1 MYYNK
6 LINKDKDK
14 IIVKISVFTLLIDLL
29 IFMCVFSKVR
39 ADTGKRYSKNN
50 VVYIQII
57 NYTLPSIKILN
68 LDKVDMS
75 ENSYS
80 IKKLALSLIGVD
92 IYNPEKILGR
102 EVSCF
107 DSDAAESKMT
117 FNSSENNSS
126 SSGDFSLNSSDI
138 SKVSSENKNSN
149 DTSNAVLPAYDPKLK
164 KPLDE
169 SKPEVLIYHS
179 HTFESYKPCKNDSS
193 DPKKSV
199 CAVGDEIA
207 KDLEQNY
214 GISAINDNTV
224 NCIDYNK
231 SYIRSGELLDNYLK
245 KYGDFKM
252 IIDLHRDSEV
262 SQNNLDLKINGE
274 NVAKFMFVMTR
285 KNPHFDKN
293 MMIVN
298 GLASISNKL
307 FPSLCRGVDYYD
319 YGINYYNQQKSNNA
333 LLLEVGS
340 NLNTLDEAKGT
351 SKYIARIIAEYL
363 NGKK

>member
-14 IIVKISVFTLLIDLL
+14 IIIKISVFTLLIDLL
-29 IFMCVFSKVR
+29 IFMCVFNKVR
-39 ADTGKRYSKNN
+39 ADTGKSYSKNN
-50 VVYIQII
+50 VAYIEII
-57 NYTLPSIKILN
+57 NYTLPSIKISN
-68 LDKVDMS
+68 LDKVDRS

-80 IKKLALSLIGVD
+80 IKKLALSLIGID
-92 IYNPEKILGR
+92 IYNPEKILAK

-107 DSDAAESKMT
+107 DCDASESKMA
-117 FNSSENNSS
+117 FNNSEDS

-138 SKVSSENKNSN
+138 SKGSSGGKNSN
-149 DTSNAVLPAYDPKLK
+149 VSNDAASSAYDPKLK
-164 KPLDE
+164 KTLDE

-179 HTFESYKPCKNDSS
+179 HTFEGYKPCKDDSS

-207 KDLEQNY
+207 KELEQNY

-231 SYIRSGELLDNYLK
+231 SYIRSGELLDKYLK
-245 KYGDFKM
+245 NYGDFKM

-262 SQNNLDLKINGE
+262 SQNNLYLKLNGE

-298 GLASISNKL
+298 GLVSISNKL

-333 LLLEVGS
+333 ILLEVGS

-351 SKYIARIIAEYL
+351 AKYISRIIAEYL
-363 NGKK
+363 KGRK